1 MIFTNQRENSAEPI
15 FVNDFVVIL
24 QFLFIVLYF
33 GSSLLHMVRLKD
45 IRLPHEVGVARL
57 QRLILN
63 DFRIKLIALLTYT
76 YALEYI

>member
-1 MIFTNQRENSAEPI
+1 
-15 FVNDFVVIL
+15 
-24 QFLFIVLYF
+24 
-33 GSSLLHMVRLKD
+33 MVRLKD